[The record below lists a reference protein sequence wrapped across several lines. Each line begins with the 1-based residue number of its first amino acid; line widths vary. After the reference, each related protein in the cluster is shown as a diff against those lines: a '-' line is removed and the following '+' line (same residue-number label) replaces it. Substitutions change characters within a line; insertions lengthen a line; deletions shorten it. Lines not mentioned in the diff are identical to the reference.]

1 MDLNE
6 YQKRAAATDQRD
18 DPTDLRIPLLGLA
31 GEVGELVSEYKKRIR
46 SDSFHSGFEAAINE
60 ELGDLLWYIAAVAR
74 SANLSLSE
82 IAAANLAKVQD
93 VFGDELPPPSKYD
106 LAFPADQQF
115 PRQFTIQLTTWKD
128 GGIERVQ
135 MMLDGEPLG
144 DDLDDNTY
152 VDDAYRFHD
161 VLHLANVAVLGWSPT
176 LRSLMKRKRKK
187 DDDIDRVED
196 GGRAIAIEEG
206 LVAYLFT
213 EAREIGFFEGADRVS
228 WDLIKTLR
236 RMTVHLEVGD
246 QPHIAWQS
254 AIIQGFAAWRQITA
268 ASGGRVRCDLDQR
281 TIQVLDET

>member
-6 YQKRAAATDQRD
+6 YQRRAAATDQRD

-46 SDSFHSGFEAAINE
+46 SDSFHSGFEAAIEE
-60 ELGDLLWYIAAVAR
+60 ELGDLLWYVAAVAR

-82 IAAANLAKVQD
+82 IAAANLSKVQD
-93 VFGDELPPPSKYD
+93 VFGDELRPPSRYD
-106 LAFPADQQF
+106 EEFPDDQRF
-115 PRQFTIQLTTWKD
+115 PRQFTIKLATWQKD
-128 GGIERVQ
+128 GIERVQ

-144 DDLDDNTY
+144 ADLDDNTY

-161 VLHLANVAVLGWSPT
+161 VLHLANAAVLGWSPT
-176 LRSLMKRKRKK
+176 LRSLMKRKRRN
-187 DDDIDRVED
+187 DEDIDRVED
-196 GGRAIAIEEG
+196 GGRAIAIEKG

-213 EAREIGFFEGADRVS
+213 EAREVGFFEGADRVS

-236 RMTVHLEVGD
+236 RMTAHLEVGD

-254 AIIQGFAAWRQITA
+254 AILQGFAAWRHITA
-268 ASGGRVRCDLDQR
+268 ANGGTVRCDLDQR
-281 TIQVLDET
+281 TVEVLDGT